1 MDMDNYIG
9 RLLDNR
15 YEIQE
20 VIGTGGM
27 AVVYRAR
34 CHRLNRS
41 VAIKILKDE
50 YCRDEEFRRRFHA
63 ESQAVAMLSHP
74 NIVSVYDVSTS
85 SDADYIVME
94 LIDGITLKQ
103 YMEKKGVLNW
113 KETLHFAI
121 QIAKALEHAHSR
133 GIVHRDIKPHNVMVL
148 KNGSVKVADFGIARV
163 MSQSNTLTKEA
174 LGSVH
179 YISPEQAKGGRVDNR
194 SDIYSLGV
202 VMYEM
207 MAGRPPYD
215 GESPVAVAIKHING
229 GAVMP
234 STINPNIPGGLEQII
249 MKAMAHDVSDRYESA
264 TAMLYD
270 MDEFRKE
277 PSMLFDYNTPPTD
290 AVTRL
295 QSTIV
300 APAAPITFNPT
311 TAEKVAA
318 ARTEQPRPRR
328 EASQTPARPA
338 APAGRTAAPAGR
350 AAAPAGYSSSANR
363 PSNQGGYPQQ
373 QRTATSAGAARAAEA
388 RRAAASKRKA
398 EEERRNKITTF
409 AVVGCSV
416 VAIIALAIFLV
427 SFFGNGQTSTPEMV
441 SVPSLV
447 GKDYT
452 TLENITDVQVILQE
466 RRYDDTYP
474 AGQIIYQNPSSG
486 SQVAMGTK
494 VYVDVSMG
502 PEPVVKE
509 MPSLVNIDRTQAE
522 SYLKG
527 QELNLQILFRDE
539 YNDSI
544 IKGNVTR
551 TDPVEGTP
559 LEEGQTVF
567 VYVSLG
573 PEKVKEEVPDVEGMD
588 LQTAISTLNAAGF
601 KNVIREEEESDRPYN
616 EVLEQSVDPYTEVDV
631 TTKITLTVSDNS
643 IRKESVPNVV
653 GRTVD
658 NATDTLDG
666 KGFTNVRVEY
676 VDSNEEKGI
685 VVNQSVAANT
695 QIEVSEEIV
704 LEVSKGPQETTPPT
718 TVPTPKSKTVDITF
732 GSADLTDYNVKLM
745 LGDELIREWKNQSG
759 ENTIE
764 VTLSGIGTYTY
775 DIYINDVKTDTLTVT
790 FG

>member
-103 YMEKKGVLNW
+103 YMGKKGVLNW

-207 MAGRPPYD
+207 MACRPPYD

-249 MKAMAHDVSDRYESA
+249 MKAMGHDVSDRYESA

-277 PSMLFDYNTPPTD
+277 PTMLFDYNTPPTD

-295 QSTIV
+295 QST
-300 APAAPITFNPT
+300 PAAPIAFNPT

-328 EASQTPARPA
+328 EAPQPPVRPA

-350 AAAPAGYSSSANR
+350 TSVPAGYSSSANR

-373 QRTATSAGAARAAEA
+373 QRSATSAGAARAAEA

-502 PEPVVKE
+502 PEPVVKK

-732 GSADLTDYNVKLM
+732 GSAELTDYNVKLM

>member
-1 MDMDNYIG
+1 M
-9 RLLDNR
+9 
-15 YEIQE
+15 
-20 VIGTGGM
+20 
-27 AVVYRAR
+27 
-34 CHRLNRS
+34 
-41 VAIKILKDE
+41 
-50 YCRDEEFRRRFHA
+50 
-63 ESQAVAMLSHP
+63 
-74 NIVSVYDVSTS
+74 
-85 SDADYIVME
+85 
-94 LIDGITLKQ
+94 
-103 YMEKKGVLNW
+103 
-113 KETLHFAI
+113 
-121 QIAKALEHAHSR
+121 
-133 GIVHRDIKPHNVMVL
+133 
-148 KNGSVKVADFGIARV
+148 
-163 MSQSNTLTKEA
+163 
-174 LGSVH
+174 
-179 YISPEQAKGGRVDNR
+179 
-194 SDIYSLGV
+194 
-202 VMYEM
+202 
-207 MAGRPPYD
+207 
-215 GESPVAVAIKHING
+215 
-229 GAVMP
+229 
-234 STINPNIPGGLEQII
+234 
-249 MKAMAHDVSDRYESA
+249 
-264 TAMLYD
+264 
-270 MDEFRKE
+270 
-277 PSMLFDYNTPPTD
+277 
-290 AVTRL
+290 
-295 QSTIV
+295 
-300 APAAPITFNPT
+300 
-311 TAEKVAA
+311 
-318 ARTEQPRPRR
+318 
-328 EASQTPARPA
+328 
-338 APAGRTAAPAGR
+338 
-350 AAAPAGYSSSANR
+350 PAGYSSSANR

-373 QRTATSAGAARAAEA
+373 QRSATSAGAARAAEA

-502 PEPVVKE
+502 PEPVVKK

-732 GSADLTDYNVKLM
+732 GSAELTDYNVKLM